1 MPGQSKRVAF
11 VTIGQSPRD
20 DVMPE
25 MLAQIG
31 ANVEPV
37 EIGLLDRLSR
47 EEIARLAPS
56 GEGYRLVSR
65 LRDGSEVVVAKEWAE
80 RRLQE
85 VVYEIDDD
93 GFDLIVLLCTGSFP
107 QLRSR
112 TLLVEAGRVVDHLV
126 DALSEDG
133 RVVGLMLPNAKQVGA
148 YQRSS
153 NGQAPTIATHASPY
167 AGSRLAEAVADL
179 KEADLIVMHCMGY
192 DAAMKTEVA
201 RLAGKPVLLSR
212 GLVAATVQ
220 QLL

>member
-31 ANVEPV
+31 AGIEPV
-37 EIGLLDRLSR
+37 EIGLLDGLSR

-56 GEGYRLVSR
+56 GDGYRLVSR
-65 LRDGSEVVVAKEWAE
+65 LRDGSEVVVAKAWAE

-85 VVYEIDDD
+85 VVHEIDGE

-133 RVVGLMLPNAKQVGA
+133 RVVGLMLPNAKQIGA

-167 AGSRLAEAVADL
+167 ADRRFPEAVDDL
-179 KEADLIVMHCMGY
+179 KGADLIVMHCMGY

-201 RLAGKPVLLSR
+201 RLSGKPVLLSR